1 MFLDIVARKNVVIT
15 ETLWKDFL
23 SILSAEVGSRVV
35 ETWFRSIT
43 LIRWD
48 SQSKT
53 VYLKAPNHFIRDWVS
68 THYQGL
74 FQTHLGR
81 LLNEHT
87 LKVVFVNESV
97 GRDQIPESFD
107 HMPTHGHSEASD
119 SIKIKPARTSFSH
132 QSPPALSHQHLFET
146 FVVGPSNAL
155 AFAAAHAVTQ
165 NPGAL
170 YNPLLIWGGGGLG
183 KTHLLQAIGNRIKQ
197 MHKQAQILYQTADRF
212 ISEFIMAA
220 RTSRIQ
226 QFEARYRAVDV
237 LLLDDI
243 QSMSNKHGTQDMF
256 YQIFT
261 NMHLAHKQVVCT
273 CDTLPHAV
281 PGLSDRIRSRLEC
294 GLITDLQAA
303 PLETRL
309 AILRTKAQAHKIVL
323 SDDVV
328 HCIASRVSSNIRD
341 LEGALIRVM
350 AYASLTR
357 QNVTLDLVSRV
368 MENSLPTNHRRSVE
382 LQTILKHV
390 CSSFDYSVAEL
401 KSPKRSKD
409 LAQARHIA
417 IYLMKKMTDRS
428 LREIAHF
435 MDRQDHSTILH
446 AVNKLEAQSM
456 KDPSFGQLITRLER
470 EILN

>member
-1 MFLDIVARKNVVIT
+1 VVT
-15 ETLWKDFL
+15 ETLWKEFL

-43 LIRWD
+43 LVRWD
-48 SQSKT
+48 SQAKI

-68 THYQGL
+68 THYQNL

-81 LLNEHT
+81 LLNEHSI
-87 LKVVFVNESV
+87 KIVFVNDGIGVEAMPEYHEHYGTPENGSHHHES
-97 GRDQIPESFD
+97 
-107 HMPTHGHSEASD
+107 MD
-119 SIKIKPARTSFSH
+119 SIKIKPARTSFPH
-132 QSPPALSHQHLFET
+132 QAPPSLSHQHLFET

-170 YNPLLIWGGGGLG
+170 YNPLLIWGGDGLG

-212 ISEFIMAA
+212 ISDFIMAA

-226 QFEARYRAVDV
+226 QFEARYRQVDV

-243 QSMSNKHGTQDMF
+243 QCMSNKHGTQDMF

-261 NMHLAHKQVVCT
+261 NLHLARKQVVCT
-273 CDTLPHAV
+273 CDNLPRAI
-281 PGLSDRIRSRLEC
+281 PGLSDRIRSRLEG

-309 AILRTKAQAHKIVL
+309 AILRTKAQAHNVVL

-328 HCIASRVSSNIRD
+328 ECIATRVPSNIRD

-368 MENSLPTNHRRSVE
+368 IENALPATPRRSVE
-382 LQTILKHV
+382 LQNILKHV
-390 CSSFDYSVAEL
+390 SKSFDYSVAEI

-446 AVNKLEAQSM
+446 AVNKLEAQAM
-456 KDPSFGQLITRLER
+456 KDPSFGLLINRLER
-470 EILN
+470 ELLN